1 MGEIKIVLAESQDI
15 ARMGICSI
23 LQHYPEFRVV
33 AEAADRNELIA
44 ALAYY
49 KPDLLIMDYNAPG
62 YFAIDD
68 MRRITSHYPAHSIVI
83 ISADNSK
90 ANINHVLKMGIRNF
104 LTKEC
109 DKNEVIDAVRAACQ
123 GQTFFCRKIVNR
135 VLENSAGGIPET
147 NDCRPVSLSVREL
160 DIVRLIGKGY
170 TTKEIADKVFLSPH
184 TIGTHRKNIFRKL
197 GVKSASELLMY
208 SIRSGLI
215 EAGE

>member
-1 MGEIKIVLAESQDI
+1 MGV
-15 ARMGICSI
+15 
-23 LQHYPEFRVV
+23 
-33 AEAADRNELIA
+33 
-44 ALAYY
+44 
-49 KPDLLIMDYNAPG
+49 
-62 YFAIDD
+62 
-68 MRRITSHYPAHSIVI
+68 
-83 ISADNSK
+83 
-90 ANINHVLKMGIRNF
+90 RNF

-109 DKNEVIDAVRAACQ
+109 DKGEVIDAVRAAYQ

-135 VLENSAGGIPET
+135 VLENTAEEISDT
-147 NDCRPVSLSVREL
+147 SDCRPVQLSAREL